1 MFIIII
7 NAITLFAYDPK
18 HLLCCVS
25 QTVQR
30 GVYRDL
36 ADTRGQG
43 RAHFLASSAL
53 YEAAYTTVRSGT
65 HALLVEDTTC
75 RKVYSDDF
83 TKHGILGDLN
93 CYTM

>member
-1 MFIIII
+1 M
-7 NAITLFAYDPK
+7 
-18 HLLCCVS
+18 CCVW
-25 QTVQR
+25 QTVKQ

-53 YEAAYTTVRSGT
+53 YDAAYTTVRSGT

-83 TKHGILGDLN
+83 TKHGTFGEQNIFIRIISTSVGFIVP
-93 CYTM
+93 